1 MSVIG
6 LTAKSKCAYGGVAG
20 YRPRVQF
27 SRQIASTLQYY
38 LYTTIW
44 ALSRVFFDCEQR
56 PLILQV
62 VWSCRMDRCYRSLFS
77 IVCCCCTALKTLDV
91 VVDLDNLNLF
101 R

>member
-1 MSVIG
+1 MTYSQ
-6 LTAKSKCAYGGVAG
+6 SEYAYGGPAEA
-20 YRPRVQF
+20 RTPVQL

-62 VWSCRMDRCYRSLFS
+62 VWSYRMDSCYGFLFS
-77 IVCCCCTALKTLDV
+77 IVCCCCTALKILYV
-91 VVDLDNLNLF
+91 EVDLNNLNLF
-101 R
+101 H